1 MLLHLTVIEGN
12 LTTTLGKPASPAK
25 RAGFSGTGCENFV
38 EVLEMLHIRNF
49 QQRTLC
55 QRNFSHPCTS
65 RNASHKKRLKAQ
77 RSQAFL
83 SVLCC

>member
-1 MLLHLTVIEGN
+1 
-12 LTTTLGKPASPAK
+12 
-25 RAGFSGTGCENFV
+25 
-38 EVLEMLHIRNF
+38 MLHIRNF
-49 QQRTLC
+49 QQRMLG
-55 QRNFSHPCTS
+55 QRNFYHPCIS